1 MKSSNIFNNVNPM
14 DVNELVMD
22 SNNQVDNFQP
32 VSATK
37 SAEFSTKKEEESF
50 DVFRKTHFLSIKWA

>member
-1 MKSSNIFNNVNPM
+1 M

-37 SAEFSTKKEEESF
+37 SAKYSTEKEGESF
-50 DVFRKTHFLSIKWA
+50 DVFRKTHFSSIKWV

>member
-1 MKSSNIFNNVNPM
+1 M

-37 SAEFSTKKEEESF
+37 SAEYFTKKEEESF